1 MGVINLKKSAEDIIF
16 SIVKVISVVA
26 VFSIVGDGL
35 FSFLKIHSKP
45 LLK

>member
-1 MGVINLKKSAEDIIF
+1 MGVIHLKKSTEDITI
-16 SIVKVISVVA
+16 SIEKVISVVA

-35 FSFLKIHSKP
+35 FSFLKMHSQP